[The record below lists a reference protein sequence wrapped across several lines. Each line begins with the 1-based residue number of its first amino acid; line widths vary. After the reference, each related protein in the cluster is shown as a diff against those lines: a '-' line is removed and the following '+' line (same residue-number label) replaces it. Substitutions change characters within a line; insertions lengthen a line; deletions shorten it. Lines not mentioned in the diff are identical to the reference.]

1 MVSRGH
7 SVDNILA
14 AVKDI
19 PPLPAIVPRVMA
31 VLNDPN
37 SSVAELA
44 KILGSDQAIASKL
57 LRLSNSAFYGF
68 SKHIGTIHDAVVLLG
83 FKTIKGLIY
92 ALSLY
97 SSFNQRVGGYKMDK
111 GELWRHSLCA
121 AYTAQSISTKTKLG
135 NSEQAFVA
143 GLMHDIGKTILG
155 EFLTNG
161 SEDFAKAAEDEEFFF
176 VKAEQRILGISHP
189 EIGAKVCE
197 KWNLPAELL
206 EAVKFHHNPSEFDGD
221 NPLVPIVHLADA
233 ACLILGLGMGVDG
246 LSYPFDDNALK
257 KIGKD
262 WKFFDDIVKEA
273 HIKVADVDNILNM

>member
-1 MVSRGH
+1 MVSRSQ
-7 SVDNILA
+7 SVEQILA

-19 PPLPAIVPRVMA
+19 PPLPAIVPRVMV

-37 SSVAELA
+37 SSVAALA
-44 KILGSDQAIASKL
+44 KVLGSDQAIASKL

-97 SSFNQRVGGYKMDK
+97 SSFNEKVGGYKLDK

-121 AYTAQSISTKTKLG
+121 AFVAQMISTKTKKG

-155 EFLTNG
+155 EFLGNG
-161 SEDFAKAAEDEEFFF
+161 SEDFAKHAEEEVYFI
-176 VKAEQRILGISHP
+176 KIEEEILGISHP

-197 KWNLPAELL
+197 KWNLPQELL
-206 EAVKFHHNPSEFDGD
+206 DAVKFHHMPSEFDGD
-221 NPLVPIVHLADA
+221 NPLVPIVHIADA
-233 ACLILGLGMGVDG
+233 VCLVLGLGIGTDG
-246 LSYPFDDNALK
+246 LSYPFDEGALK

-273 HIKVADVDNILNM
+273 HAKIVDIDKLLNL

>member
-1 MVSRGH
+1 M
-7 SVDNILA
+7 D

-31 VLNDPN
+31 VLNNPN
-37 SSVAELA
+37 SSVTELS
-44 KILGSDQAIASKL
+44 KMLGSDQAIASKL

-68 SKHIGTIHDAVVLLG
+68 SKHIGTIQDAVVLLG

-97 SSFNQRVGGYKMDK
+97 SSFSGRVGGYGLDK
-111 GELWRHSLCA
+111 GDLWRHSLCA
-121 AYTAQSISTKTKLG
+121 AYVAQSISSKTMLG

-155 EFLTNG
+155 QFISDGSINPGDYTNG
-161 SEDFAKAAEDEEFFF
+161 GASNFVNLEE
-176 VKAEQRILGISHP
+176 RILGVSHP

-197 KWNLPAELL
+197 KWNLPEELL
-206 EAVKFHHNPSEFDGD
+206 EAVRYHHTPSEYDGD

-233 ACLILGLGMGVDG
+233 VCLILGLGIGLDG
-246 LSYPFDDNALK
+246 LSYPFEEDALK
-257 KIGKD
+257 KINQD
-262 WKFFDDIVKEA
+262 WEFFDDIVKEA
-273 HIKVADVDNILNM
+273 QAKIVGIDALLKI